1 MILAVRSTRGRE
13 KTVLESLDSKVR
25 ALKLNIKAIFYPQE
39 ISGYIFVEGEEKD
52 IEELVKNVRHV
63 RGLIKR
69 DISPKELEKLLSE
82 EKKEIDLEKGDM
94 VEIISGPFKDE
105 LAKVERVDKVNRQII
120 VELLETAVPI
130 PITIDADIVRK
141 RRK

>member
-1 MILAVRSTRGRE
+1 MILTVRVTRGRE
-13 KTVLESLDSKVR
+13 KTVLETLDSRVK
-25 ALKLNIKAIFYPQE
+25 AMKINIKAIFYPEE
-39 ISGYIFVEGEEKD
+39 ISGYIFVEGDEKD

-63 RGLIKR
+63 RGLIKK
-69 DISPKELEKLLSE
+69 DVSAKELEKFLSE
-82 EKKEIDLEKGDM
+82 EKKEIELEKGDI

-105 LAKVERVDKVNRQII
+105 LAKVDRVDKINRQIV

-141 RRK
+141 KK